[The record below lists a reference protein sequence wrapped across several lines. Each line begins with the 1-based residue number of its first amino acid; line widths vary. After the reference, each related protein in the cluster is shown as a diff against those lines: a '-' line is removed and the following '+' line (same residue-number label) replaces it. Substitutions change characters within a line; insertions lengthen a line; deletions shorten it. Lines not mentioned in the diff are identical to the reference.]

1 MAKMSIKKKRLVKGV
16 KCCREDKEGKM
27 STRDLEIKP
36 SLVIL
41 LRFSTKKLKKK
52 KTHCSRLSK
61 LLGITE
67 WVMMFSQTF

>member
-52 KTHCSRLSK
+52 KHIAVGYQNCW
-61 LLGITE
+61 G
-67 WVMMFSQTF
+67 SQNGS